1 MLNFLEKSTR
11 PDLAFATH
19 QAARFSADPRL
30 PHTAA
35 LQHICRYLC
44 GTHDK
49 GLILKPDVSKR
60 FEVFADASLG
70 GAWESQFAEDD
81 ADTARSRMGYVI
93 RYAGCP
99 IVWSSRLIAEICLS
113 TTEAEYCALSEAMR
127 QVIPMLDIQRECV
140 ERGILTEGSTPEVF
154 CTAFEDNSGALE
166 MARVHKMRPR
176 TKHINLKYHFF
187 RSRVVQD
194 GDEDLEGKIHV
205 MAVDTEDQL
214 ADIFTKAV
222 SQELF
227 LKFRLEIMG
236 W

>member
-1 MLNFLEKSTR
+1 
-11 PDLAFATH
+11 
-19 QAARFSADPRL
+19 
-30 PHTAA
+30 
-35 LQHICRYLC
+35 
-44 GTHDK
+44 
-49 GLILKPDVSKR
+49 
-60 FEVFADASLG
+60 
-70 GAWESQFAEDD
+70 
-81 ADTARSRMGYVI
+81 
-93 RYAGCP
+93 
-99 IVWSSRLIAEICLS
+99 
-113 TTEAEYCALSEAMR
+113 
-127 QVIPMLDIQRECV
+127 MLDIQRECV
-140 ERGILTEGSTPEVF
+140 ERGILVEEASTPEVF

-194 GDEDLEGKIHV
+194 GDEDIEGKIHIR
-205 MAVDTEDQL
+205 AIDTEEQL